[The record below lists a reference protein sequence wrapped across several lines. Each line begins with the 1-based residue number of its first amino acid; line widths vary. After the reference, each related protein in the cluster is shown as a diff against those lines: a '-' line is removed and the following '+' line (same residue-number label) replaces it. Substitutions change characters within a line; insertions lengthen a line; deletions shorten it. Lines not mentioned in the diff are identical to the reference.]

1 MTEGT
6 KIMEV
11 KGYFADDGKFFTD
24 KDECK
29 DYEMRLL
36 MKKIS
41 DIIFD
46 SDFNN
51 NPEYIEDIIYFTP
64 KTKEDINIFLTIN
77 NYYGYSVES
86 ISLDS
91 PVSIYKFDTDY
102 RIYIDM
108 LQQYKELT
116 AEINSIAPNTISEN
130 IF

>member
-6 KIMEV
+6 KTMEV

-29 DYEMRLL
+29 DYEMQLL
-36 MKKIS
+36 GKKIS
-41 DIIFD
+41 NILFD
-46 SDFNN
+46 SNLEKAED
-51 NPEYIEDIIYFTP
+51 IEDIIYFTP
-64 KTKEDINIFLTIN
+64 KTKEDIDIFLTIN
-77 NYYGYSVES
+77 NYYGYSVEG

-102 RIYIDM
+102 RIYIDI

>member
-11 KGYFADDGKFFTD
+11 NGYFADDGKFFTD

-29 DYEMRLL
+29 GYEMQLL
-36 MKKIS
+36 GKKIS
-41 DIIFD
+41 NILFD
-46 SDFNN
+46 SDLKKV
-51 NPEYIEDIIYFTP
+51 EYIEDIIYFTP

-77 NYYGYSVES
+77 NYYGYSVEG

-116 AEINSIAPNTISEN
+116 TEINSIAPNTISEN